1 MSKSKPKDNTPD
13 QFCIFGSGGSLPTI
27 IQTQQQQAIPPV
39 LSEAGQCAV
48 QTPKYTLPLGAYF
61 LALFAKKEQASG
73 PEKEKIKHLFLQ
85 IAKEIKDLIASLI
98 RQYPANE
105 RLGLQRRYQD
115 LCQNVSRALRKSL
128 ENNTAELSDYEL
140 LSEQEKDLFREL
152 ATISGIIEDK
162 RADLLGKILAE
173 AQANL
178 QKSKTEPTEASGD
191 KSGEN
196 MQPTSETT
204 KGKAETIREQV
215 FIVYSHK
222 DKGWLEDLQTH
233 LKPYMRN
240 RTLTAW
246 SDENISP
253 GAEWFEEIK
262 RALAS
267 TKVAVLLVT
276 KDFLASEF
284 IHERELTPLLK
295 EAEKGNV
302 CIIWIPVRA
311 CAYNETPLKN
321 YQAAIGPDKPLAN
334 MKKADRDKAWVT
346 ICEKIKKAGSR

>member
-1 MSKSKPKDNTPD
+1 MANIPAHWHKVAKQVHSILLDYPHSIA
-13 QFCIFGSGGSLPTI
+13 IFREKAREIVQKYNRYLVAFEMALKTIPRDPIRGS
-27 IQTQQQQAIPPV
+27 
-39 LSEAGQCAV
+39 E
-48 QTPKYTLPLGAYF
+48 YYR
-61 LALFAKKEQASG
+61 E
-73 PEKEKIKHLFLQ
+73 
-85 IAKEIKDLIASLI
+85 
-98 RQYPANE
+98 PATKRE
-105 RLGLQRRYQD
+105 
-115 LCQNVSRALRKSL
+115 
-128 ENNTAELSDYEL
+128 E
-140 LSEQEKDLFREL
+140 LSEQYTALAVLHDSVLREKSQSSVIILTDKSWSCL
-152 ATISGIIEDK
+152 TIQKSILGNKTDYDEKFYQDALEAVK
-162 RADLLGKILAE
+162 ADLASTQIKE
-173 AQANL
+173 ARQ
-178 QKSKTEPTEASGD
+178 PTTASGG